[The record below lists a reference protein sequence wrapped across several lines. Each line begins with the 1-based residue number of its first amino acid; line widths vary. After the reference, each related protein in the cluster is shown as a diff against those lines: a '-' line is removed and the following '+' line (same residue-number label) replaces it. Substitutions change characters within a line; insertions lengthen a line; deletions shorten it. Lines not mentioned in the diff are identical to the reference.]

1 MPVVSGID
9 LQERLAASG
18 EDIPIVF
25 LSGHAEFQSG
35 VRAMKA
41 GAVDFLA
48 KPFTE
53 AELLAAVAKAL
64 EKDRGAR
71 AARVLKQDA
80 LERLARLT
88 PRERQVCDLVATGL
102 LNKQI
107 AAGLGAAE
115 KTIKCHR
122 GRVME
127 KLRSVRW
134 PSSFDWWTSHGIPER
149 RARCGIAQLPTDGA
163 HGRGPGLS
171 PGRPSLRCS
180 PLRSRPDDG
189 RDRAGRR
196 FVDRRQRRRRPAP
209 ERWPRSRGSAG
220 HRRCDRGRGDRRAP
234 AQDAPPAT
242 ADVSACRDLVEIA
255 HLTRAGATREMGRLL
270 AREIATPLTSALN
283 NLGAARRLL
292 LRDPPQLEGDL
303 RRGGRGAVRGPER
316 GGRAPPARLAVAGRD
331 RRRRSRRPER
341 GGARGRPAGRG
352 GSQSGRG
359 RRAGPAA
366 ADPRRSGRA
375 PFRWCSSCS

>member
-1 MPVVSGID
+1 MVLGRLPDAIRPWSYSAGMRAGYPGAVDVGTPSTLPGKPQASGSLAGRVYVVDDDKGFLRSMDRLLRTAGYSVGTFTSAQEFLAADRNEGPACLLLDLRMPVVSGID

-107 AAGLGAAE
+107 AGELGAAE

-127 KLRSVRW
+127 KLEVGSVAELVR
-134 PSSFDWWTSHGIPER
+134 
-149 RARCGIAQLPTDGA
+149 L
-163 HGRGPGLS
+163 
-171 PGRPSLRCS
+171 
-180 PLRSRPDDG
+180 
-189 RDRAGRR
+189 
-196 FVDRRQRRRRPAP
+196 VD
-209 ERWPRSRGSAG
+209 
-220 HRRCDRGRGDRRAP
+220 
-234 AQDAPPAT
+234 
-242 ADVSACRDLVEIA
+242 
-255 HLTRAGATREMGRLL
+255 L
-270 AREIATPLTSALN
+270 ARHP
-283 NLGAARRLL
+283 
-292 LRDPPQLEGDL
+292 
-303 RRGGRGAVRGPER
+303 
-316 GGRAPPARLAVAGRD
+316 
-331 RRRRSRRPER
+331 
-341 GGARGRPAGRG
+341 
-352 GSQSGRG
+352 
-359 RRAGPAA
+359 
-366 ADPRRSGRA
+366 
-375 PFRWCSSCS
+375 